1 MSDGLAFPG
10 DIPADEIGEY
20 LRIYLD
26 ETGEQLDQLVQTLL
40 VLESSPADRAR
51 LNEAFRLIH
60 SIKGSA
66 AMLGFDRITGLTH
79 HLESHFERL
88 RSGKRDLDSATLDVV
103 LQCIDFLRTSNEG
116 LRRGEPVGRADELI
130 ERVKGLAQ
138 PPAGGPSAAPL
149 PPAAAPPPLPSSES
163 AAAAASLAP
172 PAAAS
177 VAPPPPAAAPRAE
190 SPGTEAAADASAVPL
205 RTVDLVIHFQ
215 SGLPLADLKAE
226 LVLTRLGAVGTVV
239 ACEPPA
245 AGLRG
250 RTDLRSLHV
259 TLVST
264 ADQQAIQSAADADG
278 VDRIEIGTAPVASA
292 GPAAAGPAA
301 APTVVETVRVDV
313 QRLDDLMNL
322 AGELVVNRARFA
334 RLAADLAP
342 VFRKSGLAG
351 RGAPEA
357 GALRLAVEQLA
368 ETAEH
373 GAAESLRDLVDR
385 LGVLEQQTAALHDT
399 RRAYGQLVEA
409 IDQLARVSD
418 TLQRGVLQTRMVPVG
433 PLFGR
438 FKRSVRDIAAEL
450 GKKVVLEL
458 HGEQTELDKRM
469 IDELGDPLVHLVRN
483 AIDHGIEP
491 AELRQ
496 ARGKPQTATLRMEA
510 AHRGSSVVISIA
522 DDGGGIETARVRRR
536 AVERGLVDAAKAET
550 LSDRELIDFI
560 WQPGFS
566 TAATVSD
573 ISGRGV
579 GMDIVRTRIASLSGS
594 IDVDSVPGAG
604 STFTIRLPLT
614 LAIAKCML
622 FRLSRGVFA
631 VPVEDVREIV
641 AIRAEQVVTVHGR
654 RTCDIRGEFLPLI
667 DIEDVFQ
674 WTGPAVDRPG
684 AGNVVVLRARGRS
697 AALLVEDALGGED
710 IVVKSLADNFRH
722 IRGLS
727 GASVLGDG
735 SVCLLLDVAAAIE
748 QAAGGG
754 HG

>member
-1 MSDGLAFPG
+1 MSDGLAFPS

-40 VLESSPADRAR
+40 ALESAPADKAR

-66 AMLGFDRITGLTH
+66 AMLGFERITSLTH

-88 RSGKRDLDSATLDVV
+88 RSGKRDLDSATLDIV
-103 LQCIDFLRTSNEG
+103 LQCIDFLRESNEG
-116 LRRGEPVGRADELI
+116 LRRGEPVGRADSLI

-138 PPAGGPSAAPL
+138 T
-149 PPAAAPPPLPSSES
+149 PAAAPSPSPAPTPAPT
-163 AAAAASLAP
+163 AAPTPAFTPAPTPAPAPVPTP
-172 PAAAS
+172 PAEP
-177 VAPPPPAAAPRAE
+177 VAVSTAQGRSGPP
-190 SPGTEAAADASAVPL
+190 

-215 SGLPLADLKAE
+215 PGIQLPDLKAE
-226 LVLTRLGAVGTVV
+226 LVLARLATVGTLVS
-239 ACEPPA
+239 CEPSA
-245 AGLRG
+245 ETLRG
-250 RTDLRSLHV
+250 RADLRMLAVKLS
-259 TLVST
+259 SS
-264 ADQQAIQSAADADG
+264 ADQQAIQAAADADG
-278 VDRIEIGTAPVASA
+278 VDRIELGIAAAPATETL
-292 GPAAAGPAA
+292 AAAGPAA

-334 RLAADLAP
+334 RLAADMAP

-357 GALRLAVEQLA
+357 GALRQAVEELA
-368 ETAEH
+368 EAAAD
-373 GAAESLRDLVDR
+373 GAAEPLRDLADR
-385 LGVLEQQTAALHDT
+385 LAALEQQTLVLHDT

-438 FKRSVRDIAAEL
+438 FKRSVRDIAGEL

-491 AELRQ
+491 ADLRR
-496 ARGKPQTATLRMEA
+496 ARGKPETATLRMEA
-510 AHRGSSVVISIA
+510 AHRGSSVVITIA
-522 DDGGGIETARVRRR
+522 DDGGGIDIAKIRRR
-536 AVERGLVDAAKAET
+536 AIDRGLVDAVKAET
-550 LSDRELIDFI
+550 LSDRELVEFI

-579 GMDIVRTRIASLSGS
+579 GMDIVRTRIAALSGS

-622 FRLSRGVFA
+622 FRLARGVFA

-667 DIEDVFQ
+667 DIEDIFH
-674 WTGPAVDRPG
+674 WSGPAAAHP
-684 AGNVVVLRARGRS
+684 ATGNVVVLRSRGRS
-697 AALLVEDALGGED
+697 AALVVEDALGGED

-735 SVCLLLDVAAAIE
+735 SVCLLLDAATAIE
-748 QAAGGG
+748 QAMGAP